1 MQFDK
6 SPENGHA
13 ASKTF
18 NFMKSSIF
26 WGSFAEFFPITLHK
40 VVDLKPAFLQ
50 AGQEPLT
57 PTIKAYKKR
66 HSWETETRDQLNFY
80 EDSNSTIVSSSNSD
94 SEVDSDDCT
103 ETEFSYSGQS
113 FADPKATEDSGSLKI
128 IQNSTEFPHR
138 TLLETLKEVYKYV
151 TLLLHLQANESENPA
166 LERTGNQYI
175 FGYHP
180 HGIIGMG
187 AMGGIATEGAHWSKM
202 FPGIPVSLLTL
213 ANQFQVPLYREYL
226 LGLGLACASRRSCTS
241 LLSKGQ
247 SICIVL
253 GGAQESLL
261 ARPGAMDLVLNKRKG
276 FVKLAMS
283 VPKTSL
289 VPIIGFGEN
298 DLYDQVSNLPT
309 SRLFKVQTFLKNKLG
324 FTLPLIYARG
334 IFTYD
339 FGIIPYR
346 RPINLVV
353 GRPIEIPA
361 IEHPSEAQVNYYHGL
376 YMEGIKE
383 LFDAHK
389 EQFHKD
395 HTSQTPEC
403 IYYPLNIVA

>member
-151 TLLLHLQANESENPA
+151 TSLLHLQANESENPA
-166 LERTGNQYI
+166 LERTGHQYI

-187 AMGGIATEGAHWSKM
+187 AIGGIATEGANWSKM
-202 FPGIPVSLLTL
+202 FPGIPVSTLTL
-213 ANQFQVPLYREYL
+213 VNQFHVPLYREYL
-226 LGLGLACASRRSCTS
+226 LSLGLASVSRRSCTS
-241 LLSKGQ
+241 LLNKGQ

-261 ARPGAMDLVLNKRKG
+261 ARPGTMDLILNKRKG
-276 FVKLAMS
+276 FVKLAMH
-283 VPKTSL
+283 VGNTSL
-289 VPIIGFGEN
+289 VPVLGFGEN
-298 DLYDQVSNLPT
+298 DLYDQVRNDPT
-309 SRLFKVQTFLKNKLG
+309 SRLFQVQTFLKNKIG
-324 FTLPLIYARG
+324 FTLPLMHARG
-334 IFTYD
+334 IFNYD

-346 RPINLVV
+346 RPINIVV
-353 GRPIEIPA
+353 GNPIDIPK
-361 IEHPSEAQVNYYHGL
+361 IDKPTEAQVSHYHGL
-376 YMEGIKE
+376 YVEGLHQ

-389 EQFHKD
+389 DKFHKD
-395 HTSQTPEC
+395 LTGKFPNC
-403 IYYPLNIVA
+403 IYQDFKAVA